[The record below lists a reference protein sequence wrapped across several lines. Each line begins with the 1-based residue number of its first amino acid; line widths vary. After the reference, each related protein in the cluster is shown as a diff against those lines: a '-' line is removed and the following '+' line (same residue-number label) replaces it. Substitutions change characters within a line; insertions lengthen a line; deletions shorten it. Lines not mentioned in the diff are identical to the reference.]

1 MAFKVFAL
9 KYMDSHILSQKKK
22 MVKLVQ
28 TAFWLLS
35 NTYLSSCLFSGPVRC
50 LYLRIYRSNLWERN
64 HSDVN
69 IWISYNRNLA
79 GKNYFFYTTM
89 RKNTYIL
96 QTIQDE
102 LTLSSDVKSTLNFGL
117 EKCIYKKYLTFDIF
131 HHSPTLTRIK
141 TSRFMNIIN
150 YRSQYRSF
158 YLRTK
163 GFMSVK
169 QKVDKRTII
178 RQVQVI
184 TL

>member
-1 MAFKVFAL
+1 
-9 KYMDSHILSQKKK
+9 MDSHILSQKK

-79 GKNYFFYTTM
+79 GKNYFFYTTV

-102 LTLSSDVKSTLNFGL
+102 LTLSSDMKSTLNFGL
-117 EKCIYKKYLTFDIF
+117 EKCIYKKYLNFDIF
-131 HHSPTLTRIK
+131 HHSPTLNVQL
-141 TSRFMNIIN
+141 TSLKLHIMN
-150 YRSQYRSF
+150 S
-158 YLRTK
+158 LRK
-163 GFMSVK
+163 SS
-169 QKVDKRTII
+169 RTEIY
-178 RQVQVI
+178 
-184 TL
+184 TSGHLL

>member
-1 MAFKVFAL
+1 
-9 KYMDSHILSQKKK
+9 MDSHILSQKK

-102 LTLSSDVKSTLNFGL
+102 LTLSSDMKSTLNFGL
-117 EKCIYKKYLTFDIF
+117 EKCIYKKYLNFDIF
-131 HHSPTLTRIK
+131 HLSPTLIPLSSLNIYSFENEHVRRHLVLDLRLVGGCVVTVEVNQEDCC
-141 TSRFMNIIN
+141 SRDNA
-150 YRSQYRSF
+150 Q
-158 YLRTK
+158 
-163 GFMSVK
+163 
-169 QKVDKRTII
+169 
-178 RQVQVI
+178 
-184 TL
+184 

>member
-9 KYMDSHILSQKKK
+9 KYMDSHILSQKK

-102 LTLSSDVKSTLNFGL
+102 LTLSSDMKSTLNFGL
-117 EKCIYKKYLTFDIF
+117 EKCIYKKYLNFDIF
-131 HHSPTLTRIK
+131 HLSPTLSKNASIRSLFCWHQK
-141 TSRFMNIIN
+141 KN
-150 YRSQYRSF
+150 YC
-158 YLRTK
+158 
-163 GFMSVK
+163 
-169 QKVDKRTII
+169 
-178 RQVQVI
+178 
-184 TL
+184 

>member
-9 KYMDSHILSQKKK
+9 KYMDSHILSQKK

-79 GKNYFFYTTM
+79 REKLFFLHAPCA
-89 RKNTYIL
+89 KNTYIL

-102 LTLSSDVKSTLNFGL
+102 LTLNSDMKSTLNFGL
-117 EKCIYKKYLTFDIF
+117 EKCIYKKISKF
-131 HHSPTLTRIK
+131 
-141 TSRFMNIIN
+141 
-150 YRSQYRSF
+150 
-158 YLRTK
+158 
-163 GFMSVK
+163 
-169 QKVDKRTII
+169 
-178 RQVQVI
+178 
-184 TL
+184 

>member
-1 MAFKVFAL
+1 
-9 KYMDSHILSQKKK
+9 

-102 LTLSSDVKSTLNFGL
+102 LTLSSDMKSTLNFGL
-117 EKCIYKKYLTFDIF
+117 EKCIYKKYLNFDIF
-131 HHSPTLTRIK
+131 HLSPTLTVRSGHPFQPVKNCRWKSVFHNRMIVLP
-141 TSRFMNIIN
+141 N
-150 YRSQYRSF
+150 YVYFS
-158 YLRTK
+158 L
-163 GFMSVK
+163 
-169 QKVDKRTII
+169 
-178 RQVQVI
+178 
-184 TL
+184 